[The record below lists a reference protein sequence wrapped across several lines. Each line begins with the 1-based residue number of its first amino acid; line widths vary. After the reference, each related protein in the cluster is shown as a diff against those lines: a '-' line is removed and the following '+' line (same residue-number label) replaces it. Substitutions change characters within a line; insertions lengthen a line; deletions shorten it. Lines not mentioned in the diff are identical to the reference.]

1 MKTTDIELHN
11 IIMQIPKNTSELT
24 ITAKII
30 EGDKVVKVQG
40 VYNINEIF
48 QARKDFLD
56 YVDGGDD
63 YNATYSLTDEGRAYV
78 EELIREGRI

>member
-40 VYNINEIF
+40 RLQY
-48 QARKDFLD
+48 K
-56 YVDGGDD
+56 
-63 YNATYSLTDEGRAYV
+63 
-78 EELIREGRI
+78 

>member
-11 IIMQIPKNTSELT
+11 IIMQIPKNASELT

-40 VYNINEIF
+40 VYNVDEIF